1 MKRLIGRYVGGAVFG
16 AEHKGR
22 CRAVLW
28 GLGAFLLARRVKTLR
43 EITRAHVD
51 EYRATLADLAPATQA
66 IRLHILKSF
75 FGWLLKN
82 DLILLHPAAH
92 FKIPHPKTPLP
103 VPLTRDEVD
112 KLLAA
117 PDPDT
122 VLGLRDRAMLET
134 LYATG
139 MRLGELLGLK
149 MRDVDLAQRQ
159 CFIEKGKGSYCRWT
173 PLTHD
178 AAAYLRAY
186 LKLARPRLARGKAT
200 PYLFLSGQ
208 RKPLCKVQM
217 DTNCRRYA
225 RVAGIERKVWPH
237 LLRHTAA
244 CHLLA
249 GGASLFHVQMFLG
262 HAKAESTQG
271 YTRVTM
277 NHLKE
282 TIAQCHPRN

>member
-1 MKRLIGRYVGGAVFG
+1 VAGSVFG
-16 AEHKGR
+16 AEYKSR
-22 CRAVLW
+22 CKAVLW
-28 GLGAFLLARRVKTLR
+28 RFAGFLLSRGVESLR
-43 EITRAHVD
+43 EVRKAHVD
-51 EYRATLADLAPATQA
+51 AWRATLADQAPATQGVKE
-66 IRLHILKSF
+66 HIVKG
-75 FGWLLKN
+75 FGDWLFN
-82 DLILLHPAAH
+82 QGLILIHPTAH
-92 FKIPHPKTPLP
+92 IRVGHSMAPLP
-103 VPLTRDEVD
+103 VPLTRREVD
-112 KLLAA
+112 RLLAA

-139 MRLGELLGLK
+139 MRLGELLALK
-149 MRDVDLAQRQ
+149 LKDVDLAQRQ

-173 PLTHD
+173 PLTRD

-186 LKLARPRLARGKAT
+186 VKLARPRLARGKAT

-244 CHLLA
+244 CHLLQN
-249 GGASLFHVQMFLG
+249 GASLFHVQMFLG

-282 TIAQCHPRN
+282 TIARCHPRN